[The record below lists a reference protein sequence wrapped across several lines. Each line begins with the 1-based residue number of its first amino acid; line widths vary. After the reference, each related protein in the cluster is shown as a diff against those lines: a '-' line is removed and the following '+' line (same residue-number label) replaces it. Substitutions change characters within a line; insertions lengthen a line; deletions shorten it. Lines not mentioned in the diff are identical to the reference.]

1 MISFLFRMITL
12 FFIFSSTTFGFL
24 YIFFGSPT
32 DEDWG
37 FLFDIEFDELPVIAI
52 ILISLAFLSLMI
64 SIWMSAVARSRETS
78 ATRYV
83 KQLVEPD
90 FSLKKKNLS
99 FSLKKALIQAND
111 LIETQRKSLQR
122 MTNEKAEANDK
133 LIQERIIA
141 ERQRLA
147 RELHDSVSQQLFA
160 ASMLLSAVTE
170 QEDELAASKPT
181 LQQVEKIVQQA
192 QLEMRALLLHL
203 RPIALRNNTLAQ
215 GLTDLIQELQQKV
228 YFNIDY
234 RIEEIELSKAEED
247 HLFRIAQEA
256 LSNTLR
262 HAKASEVELLLIT
275 RDNIGILRI
284 QDNGE
289 GFNIEQDKST
299 SYGLRNIAERAVEIG
314 CSYKI
319 VSIPGEGTIV
329 EVKVPLGNKVDEVPK
344 SDSPVDLEKNGEIA
358 ESTSIGEME
367 QSLDLKKR
375 SD

>member
-1 MISFLFRMITL
+1 MISFLLRLITL
-12 FFIFSSTTFGFL
+12 FFLLTSTAFGFI
-24 YIFFGSPT
+24 YIFLGSPT

-37 FLFDIEFDELPVIAI
+37 YLLEIKIENLPVLAI
-52 ILISLAFLSLMI
+52 IFITISLLSLMI
-64 SIWMSAVARSRETS
+64 TIWMSAVARTRESS

-90 FSLKKKNLS
+90 FNLKKKNVS
-99 FSLKKALIQAND
+99 FSLRKALIQAND

-170 QEDELAASKPT
+170 QEDDLSTSKPT

-203 RPIALRNNTLAQ
+203 RPIALRNSTLAQ

-228 YFNIDY
+228 YFKIDY
-234 RIEEIELSKAEED
+234 QIEEFVLSKAEED

-262 HAKASEVELLLIT
+262 HAKASEVELLLIA
-275 RDNIGILRI
+275 RDNVGILRI
-284 QDNGE
+284 QDNGK
-289 GFNIEQDKST
+289 GFNIEDDKST

-319 VSIPGEGTIV
+319 VSVPGEGTIV
-329 EVKVPLGNKVDEVPK
+329 DVKVPLRAIVEGATENNEVINLAK
-344 SDSPVDLEKNGEIA
+344 KEEVA
-358 ESTSIGEME
+358 E
-367 QSLDLKKR
+367 
-375 SD
+375 

>member
-12 FFIFSSTTFGFL
+12 FFLFSATVFSIIYVFL
-24 YIFFGSPT
+24 GSPT
-32 DEDWG
+32 DENWE
-37 FLFDIEFDELPVIAI
+37 FLLDTDIQEIPIISI
-52 ILISLAFLSLMI
+52 ILMALAFLSFVI
-64 SIWMSAVARSRETS
+64 SIWMSSVARSRETS
-78 ATRYV
+78 VTRYV

-90 FSLKKKNLS
+90 FSLKKRTVS
-99 FSLKKALIQAND
+99 SSMRKALLQANE

-122 MTNEKAEANDK
+122 MSNEKAEANDK
-133 LIQERIIA
+133 IIQERIIA

-170 QEDELAASKPT
+170 QQDELGTAKPT

-234 RIEEIELSKAEED
+234 RIEEIDLSKAEED

-262 HAKASEVELLLIT
+262 HAKATEVELLLIA

-289 GFNIEQDKST
+289 GFNMEDDKST

-319 VSIPGEGTIV
+319 VSVPGEGTIV
-329 EVKVPLGNKVDEVPK
+329 EVKVPLGNKIEEAVVN
-344 SDSPVDLEKNGEIA
+344 DSEGTEGIVLTKKEEKA
-358 ESTSIGEME
+358 E
-367 QSLDLKKR
+367 
-375 SD
+375 

>member
-1 MISFLFRMITL
+1 MISFLFRMITI
-12 FFIFSSTTFGFL
+12 FFLLSCTAFGFIYYL
-24 YIFFGSPT
+24 LGSPT
-32 DEDWG
+32 EEKWG
-37 FLFDIEFDELPVIAI
+37 ILLEYNSYELPMIGL
-52 ILISLAFLSLMI
+52 ILITIGSISFFI
-64 SIWMSAVARSRETS
+64 SIWMSVVVRSRENS

-83 KQLVEPD
+83 KQLVEPG
-90 FSLKKKNLS
+90 FSMKKKKNVS
-99 FSLKKALIQAND
+99 FTLKKALTQAND

-133 LIQERIIA
+133 IIQERIIA

-170 QEDELAASKPT
+170 QEDSLGTSKPT

-203 RPIALRNNTLAQ
+203 RPIALKNSTLAQ

-228 YFNIDY
+228 YFDIDY
-234 RIEEIELSKAEED
+234 RIEEVDLSKAEED

-262 HAKASEVELLLIT
+262 HAKASEVELLLIA
-275 RDNIGILRI
+275 RDNVGILRI
-284 QDNGE
+284 QDNGK
-289 GFNIEQDKST
+289 GFNIEEDKST

-319 VSIPGEGTIV
+319 VSVPGEGTIV
-329 EVKVPLGNKVDEVPK
+329 EVKVPLTKKVDVAMAEPQIIPK
-344 SDSPVDLEKNGEIA
+344 VELAKEEKLA
-358 ESTSIGEME
+358 E
-367 QSLDLKKR
+367 
-375 SD
+375 